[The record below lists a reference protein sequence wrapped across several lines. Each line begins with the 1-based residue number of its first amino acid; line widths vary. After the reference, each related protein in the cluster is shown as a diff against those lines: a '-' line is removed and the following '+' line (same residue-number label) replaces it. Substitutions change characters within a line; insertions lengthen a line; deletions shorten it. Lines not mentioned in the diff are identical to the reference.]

1 MSVPNYL
8 AGRSSVVESGRARR
22 RTRGERGT
30 PRSAPE
36 GTPLRSRRVLAS
48 RRAHTLRGLVIVF
61 YTVMTT
67 RCSTVPAWVPVYVI
81 QPTKSVAL

>member
-22 RTRGERGT
+22 RTRGRGG
-30 PRSAPE
+30 RRGAGNAVSLSA
-36 GTPLRSRRVLAS
+36 LVLAS

>member
-22 RTRGERGT
+22 RTRGRGG
-30 PRSAPE
+30 RRGAGANAVSA
-36 GTPLRSRRVLAS
+36 LVLAS

>member
-1 MSVPNYL
+1 MRGVGL
-8 AGRSSVVESGRARR
+8 VDAGDAAERANAV
-22 RTRGERGT
+22 
-30 PRSAPE
+30 SA
-36 GTPLRSRRVLAS
+36 LVLAS

-81 QPTKSVAL
+81 QPTKSVALYIYC